1 MSFSDLNFN
10 NCNSVIMNECQQQC
24 ASTTM
29 DSQMSLADVI
39 HESNKYIF
47 SDLNRQ
53 PVYRNDT
60 HLSSNLNTYSMPHN
74 QETPTYFNLNH
85 VTSQPQI
92 VILNQAT
99 TSSGQLDVVNECE
112 EVDEDEEGEDDEDE
126 DDNDNEEE
134 ESSSLNKNE
143 NNLIFKGALF
153 KTFDEFESKFQEFCD
168 KTKQIY
174 NTSKSALI
182 KNNTNDEC
190 PYKTKLYTCVHA
202 DCKKKS
208 QGSGIRK
215 VQSSNNKCCK
225 ALIRVNNFNII

>member
-1 MSFSDLNFN
+1 
-10 NCNSVIMNECQQQC
+10 
-24 ASTTM
+24 
-29 DSQMSLADVI
+29 
-39 HESNKYIF
+39 
-47 SDLNRQ
+47 
-53 PVYRNDT
+53 
-60 HLSSNLNTYSMPHN
+60 MPHN

-85 VTSQPQI
+85 VASQPQI

-126 DDNDNEEE
+126 EEDDNDNREEE
-134 ESSSLNKNE
+134 NSPLNKNE

-174 NTSKSALI
+174 NTSKSALV

-190 PYKTKLYTCVHA
+190 PYKTKLYVQALCTSSITKLHVSMLIA
-202 DCKKKS
+202 K
-208 QGSGIRK
+208 RK
-215 VQSSNNKCCK
+215 VK
-225 ALIRVNNFNII
+225 ALVSERFNHLIINVAKL